1 MLYRLSYLGAR
12 LPVTGRESVT
22 ESRSADNAAGIRI
35 GPGGFPGRVR
45 ILAAFRS
52 SLTSW
57 AFFGSAAALLAQ
69 AGAAPTPVVRSPG
82 NAEWASTL
90 AEARA
95 RAASQQKFV
104 YVEFTQAQCGNCE
117 RMDHLL
123 YPAFDFE
130 ALLIPMVPIK
140 LEIDAGDGKI
150 LAARYQVQET
160 PSVLI
165 TTPDGRLVF
174 LMQGFRSAPDFYAHA
189 RQDLDTYRRFA
200 RKVEGQDVGKLS
212 GREALD
218 TGREL
223 FQRQDSAAALPR
235 LERAA
240 RAPDTTPEMHEDA
253 LELAAAAELELGKS
267 AASSR
272 TIEQLIA
279 TTKNSDRRE
288 RAELFQAQI
297 PLSENNPGEALKRFQ
312 AFKRAHPQS
321 PYMAGVDSM
330 IQKLLDARSR

>member
-1 MLYRLSYLGAR
+1 MLYRLSYLGVR
-12 LPVTGRESVT
+12 LPVTGRGSVT
-22 ESRSADNAAGIRI
+22 ESGSADNAAGIRI
-35 GPGGFPGRVR
+35 GPEGFPGRVR
-45 ILAAFRS
+45 NLAAIRS

-57 AFFGSAAALLAQ
+57 LILASATALLAQ

-104 YVEFTQAQCGNCE
+104 FVEFTQAQCGNCE

-140 LEIDAGDGKI
+140 LEIDSEVGKA
-150 LAARYQVQET
+150 LAARYEVRET

-165 TTPDGRLVF
+165 TTPEGRLVF
-174 LMQGFRSAPDFYAHA
+174 LMQGFRSAPEFYAHA
-189 RQDLDTYRRFA
+189 HSDLDAYRRFA
-200 RKVEGQDVGKLS
+200 RKVEGQDVSKLS

-235 LERAA
+235 LERAT

-253 LELAAAAELELGKS
+253 LELAAAAELDLGKS

-279 TTKNSDRRE
+279 TTKSSDRRE

-297 PLSENNPGEALKRFQ
+297 PLSENKPAEALKRFE

-321 PYMAGVDSM
+321 AYMAGVDAM